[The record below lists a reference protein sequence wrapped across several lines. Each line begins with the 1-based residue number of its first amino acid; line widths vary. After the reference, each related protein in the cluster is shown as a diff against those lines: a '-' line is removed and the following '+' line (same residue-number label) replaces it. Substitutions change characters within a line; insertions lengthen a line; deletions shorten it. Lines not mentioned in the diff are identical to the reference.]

1 MMFGWLLIVAALL
14 SAGGVASAEERST
27 DQTLRVYQAKLAAT
41 PDDPL
46 LHNRLAATYI
56 RKARETGDLTYYGL
70 AEQAAQRSLK
80 LGARG
85 PVVASATTLLA
96 TVHIARHEFG
106 EALRGARAAIEL
118 NPIDPVPNAVAG
130 DALLELGDYDEA
142 AGAYA
147 RLAGLQG
154 LKRPDPR
161 LAWLSFLQGDAA
173 GAVASMRQSVT
184 RAAGAN
190 PFGEPVAWMHC
201 QLGELLFYQG
211 DLAGAEAAYRDALTA
226 MPGYHR
232 AVAGA
237 GRVRA
242 ARGQLREA
250 AELYHKALDVIPL
263 PEYAATLGDIYTR
276 LGRTREAAKQ
286 YALVEYIGRLSALNK
301 IVYNRELALF
311 YADHDVKLPE
321 ALELARREVGARRD
335 IYTQD
340 VLAWALL
347 KNGRTREAE
356 AAMREAQRLGTPDP
370 RLFFHAGM
378 IYRALGDIDRAREA
392 LRRALALNPHFHV
405 LQAELAARALD
416 ELQAQR

>member
-1 MMFGWLLIVAALL
+1 MMFGCLLIVAALL
-14 SAGGVASAEERST
+14 PAGVASAEERST
-27 DQTLRVYQAKLAAT
+27 DQTLRFYQAKLAAT
-41 PDDPL
+41 PDDAL

-56 RKARETGDLTYYGL
+56 RKARETGDLTYYAL

-80 LGARG
+80 LAERG
-85 PVVASATTLLA
+85 PVTASATTLLA

-106 EALRGARAAIEL
+106 EALRDARAAIEL
-118 NPIDPVPNAVAG
+118 NPSDPIPNAVAG
-130 DALLELGDYDEA
+130 DALVELGDYDEA
-142 AGAYA
+142 ARAYA

-173 GAVASMRQSVT
+173 GAVAGMRQAVT
-184 RAAGAN
+184 RATRTN

-211 DLAGAEAAYRDALTA
+211 DLTGAEAAYRDALA
-226 MPGYHR
+226 ALPNYHR
-232 AVAGA
+232 AVAGGA
-237 GRVRA
+237 RVQA
-242 ARGQLREA
+242 ARGRLREA
-250 AELYHKALDVIPL
+250 TELYHKALDVIPL
-263 PEYAATLGDIYTR
+263 PEYAASLGDVYTR
-276 LGRTREAAKQ
+276 LGRTQEAAKQ
-286 YALVEYIGRLSALNK
+286 YALVEYIGRLSTLNK
-301 IVYNRELALF
+301 VVYNRELALF

-340 VLAWALL
+340 VLAWALV
-347 KNGRTREAE
+347 KNGRAREAE
-356 AAMREAQRLGTPDP
+356 AAMREALKLGTPDA

-378 IYRALGDIDRAREA
+378 IYRALGDTDRAREA
-392 LRRALALNPHFHV
+392 LGRALALNPHFHV
-405 LQAELAARALD
+405 LQSETAARALG